1 MLSYDPSH
9 IYNIREIASLLVRKH
24 CLQAAARTCFITII
38 PITLTSAK
46 VLTFFFRS
54 MSTRS
59 RINNL
64 CKSTCHCKQF
74 FVIKNLYLGIF
85 LLIVIYV
92 YSIIKFFKY
101 IAKATNSKIIDIA
114 FLQKQLQFYK
124 TIKQSSKLLFSGCT
138 YNM

>member
-1 MLSYDPSH
+1 
-9 IYNIREIASLLVRKH
+9 
-24 CLQAAARTCFITII
+24 
-38 PITLTSAK
+38 
-46 VLTFFFRS
+46 

-64 CKSTCHCKQF
+64 CKSTCHFKQF
-74 FVIKNLYLGIF
+74 FVIKNLYIGIF

-101 IAKATNSKIIDIA
+101 IAKATNSKITDIA
-114 FLQKQLQFYK
+114 FLQKIQLQFYK

-138 YNM
+138 YKK